1 MVQNLKKHLRCT
13 KVPKLLFMV
22 LHLHQRKNNGWTMDL
37 ISLTLDGM
45 AGFSREIVKFFAIIS
60 VISAILIILL

>member
-1 MVQNLKKHLRCT
+1 
-13 KVPKLLFMV
+13 
-22 LHLHQRKNNGWTMDL
+22 MDL